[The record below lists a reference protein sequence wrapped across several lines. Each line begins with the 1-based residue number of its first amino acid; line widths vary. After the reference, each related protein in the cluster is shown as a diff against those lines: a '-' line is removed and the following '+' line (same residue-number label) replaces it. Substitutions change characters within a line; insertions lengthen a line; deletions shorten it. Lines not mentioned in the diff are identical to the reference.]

1 MNREDLFKSIN
12 ELDDSILEQS
22 ELPVN
27 VPEKP
32 LWRRFGLAAA
42 CLVIVFVA
50 LYAAGRSGLFNTHIQ
65 LGGSDSGGSNSGVS
79 NTEGRDTNG
88 GSYMFYAG
96 PVFPLSAMEPDIDIT
111 VERTIDYDFENSS
124 GMKSKITDDYT
135 VSNQSTEERTVT
147 LLYPFAACL
156 ESRLPEIPVI
166 TVNGIEAVPEL
177 HIGEYSGTFIGAT
190 GGENDETS
198 FNLSQLDSWEK
209 YRALIESGYIN
220 SAFDEFPELEQ
231 HVVVYEI
238 KDRYGERS
246 DAAPAPML
254 NMEFNIDYDKT
265 TILTYGFNSVHMDI
279 NSGYCARGTSIPQP
293 WYPEYGQSAYLIVL
307 GEDIGEYE
315 LKAYTNGACDREM
328 KNAGGTVL
336 RYEST
341 LGDIFSTVAGLYY
354 DIMVEQTSYEGETR
368 FLSEV
373 SKEEFTGLAT
383 EMMCSYDLLSEDC
396 KNRYSAGELEAIM
409 SDTYTVRR
417 IIYFSIPVTIPA
429 NGLIAVSACME
440 KLASVV
446 FIGNNSDRRG
456 YDMVTELG
464 SNLSFTK
471 QTAMISNIESIEIIE
486 QNFGFDPE
494 NGITVVELDLT
505 EPHYYL
511 EVRKKA
517 LESLGQQPSE

>member
-12 ELDDSILEQS
+12 ELDDRILEQS
-22 ELPVN
+22 ESPVN
-27 VPEKP
+27 APEKP
-32 LWRRFGLAAA
+32 LRRRFGLAAA
-42 CLVIVFVA
+42 CLVIVIVA
-50 LYAAGRSGLFNTHIQ
+50 VYAAGKSGLFNT
-65 LGGSDSGGSNSGVS
+65 LLRFGGSSSGGG
-79 NTEGRDTNG
+79 EKNG
-88 GSYMFYAG
+88 GSYMYYAG
-96 PVFPLSAMEPDIDIT
+96 PVFPLSAMEVDPDIT
-111 VERTIDYDFENSS
+111 AERIINYDFENSF
-124 GMKSKITDDYT
+124 GTKSKITDDYT
-135 VSNQSTEERTVT
+135 VLNQSSEDKAIT

-166 TVNGIEAVPEL
+166 TVNGTEVVPEP
-177 HIGEYSGTFIGAT
+177 HIGTYPGTFTGAT
-190 GGENDETS
+190 GGENDETT
-198 FNLSQLDSWEK
+198 FNLSEPDSWEK
-209 YRALIESGYIN
+209 YRSLIGSGYIN
-220 SAFDEFPELEQ
+220 SAFDGFPELEQ
-231 HVVVYEI
+231 PVIVYEI
-238 KDRYGERS
+238 KDRYGECS

-293 WYPEYGQSAYLIVL
+293 SYPEYGQSAYLIVL

-315 LKAYTNGACDREM
+315 LKAYTNGACDKEM

-368 FLSEV
+368 FLSGV
-373 SKEEFTGLAT
+373 SKEEFTGLAA
-383 EMMCSYDLLSEDC
+383 EMMCSYGPLSEDIT
-396 KNRYSAGELEAIM
+396 NRYSAGELEEIM

-417 IIYFSIPVTIPA
+417 IIYLSIPVTIPA
-429 NGLIAVSACME
+429 NGSIAVSACME

-446 FIGNNSDRRG
+446 FTGKNTGRRG
-456 YDMVTELG
+456 YDMVTGLG
-464 SNLSFTK
+464 SNVSFTK
-471 QTAMISNIESIEIIE
+471 QTAMISNTEAIEIIE

-511 EVRKKA
+511 EVRKK
-517 LESLGQQPSE
+517 EE